1 MVRDNLHDAVL
12 TAALSTSDLLWPRFM
27 VTGGR
32 GWNDKTG
39 RFMRLSFLTPM
50 DKIVEAFDAIEA
62 YTKSLNYT
70 PEPTAKL

>member
-1 MVRDNLHDAVL
+1 
-12 TAALSTSDLLWPRFM
+12 M
-27 VTGGR
+27 VTGGS

-50 DKIVEAFDAIEA
+50 DKIVEAFDAIET

-70 PEPTAKL
+70 QEPNAKL

>member
-1 MVRDNLHDAVL
+1 
-12 TAALSTSDLLWPRFM
+12 
-27 VTGGR
+27 
-32 GWNDKTG
+32 
-39 RFMRLSFLTPM
+39 MRLSFLTPM